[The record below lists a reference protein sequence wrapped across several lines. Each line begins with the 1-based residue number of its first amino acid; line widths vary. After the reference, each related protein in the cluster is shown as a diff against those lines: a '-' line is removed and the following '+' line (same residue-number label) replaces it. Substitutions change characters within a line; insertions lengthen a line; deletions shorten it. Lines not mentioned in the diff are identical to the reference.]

1 MLIFDFLVAGGVVMI
16 PLLGFS
22 ILSIALIVE
31 RLKFW
36 FGITR
41 RQKPLTRDVLRSY
54 QHDPDAAILKLK
66 QNIDLPIARIF
77 LEALEVGQA
86 PRDIF
91 RLALQG
97 ATQAELPLLRR
108 FNTIFDII
116 IAASPLLGLLGTVT
130 GLIRTFASLN
140 LGDVGQGSAVAVTG
154 GISEALIST
163 ASGLVVALF
172 VLLFAG
178 IFKGFCRRQIT
189 FINEA
194 ASQLEVLYW
203 REQEAEKIRIPSEL
217 RS

>member
-1 MLIFDFLVAGGVVMI
+1 MI

-22 ILSIALIVE
+22 ILAIALIIE
-31 RLKFW
+31 RLRFW
-36 FGITR
+36 FRVTH
-41 RQKPLTRDVLRSY
+41 RQKRVIRDVLLIYR
-54 QHDPDAAILKLK
+54 QDPDAAILKLK
-66 QNIDLPIARIF
+66 QNVDLPICRIF
-77 LEALEVGQA
+77 LEALELGQA
-86 PRDIF
+86 PPPVF
-91 RLALQG
+91 RLALEG

-140 LGDVGQGSAVAVTG
+140 LGDVGRGSAVAVTG

-178 IFKGFCRRQIT
+178 IFKGFYRRQLA
-189 FINEA
+189 FINES

-203 REQEAEKIRIPSEL
+203 RDREAENLRLPSEV

>member
-1 MLIFDFLVAGGVVMI
+1 MLIFDFLVAGGVVII

-22 ILSIALIVE
+22 VLAIALIVE
-31 RLKFW
+31 RLRFW
-36 FGITR
+36 FRMTR
-41 RQKPLTRDVLRSY
+41 RQKRVTRDALATYR
-54 QHDPDAAILKLK
+54 HDPDAAILKLK

-77 LEALEVGQA
+77 LEALEIGQV

-108 FNTIFDII
+108 FNTIFDVI
-116 IAASPLLGLLGTVT
+116 IAASPLLGLLGTVI
-130 GLIRTFASLN
+130 GLIRTFGSLN
-140 LGDVGQGSAVAVTG
+140 LGDVARGSAVAVTG

-172 VLLFAG
+172 VLLFASV
-178 IFKGFCRRQIT
+178 FKGFYRRQLT

-203 REQEAEKIRIPSEL
+203 HNREAENLRLPSEL

>member
-1 MLIFDFLVAGGVVMI
+1 MI

-22 ILSIALIVE
+22 ILGIALIVE
-31 RLKFW
+31 RLSFW
-36 FGITR
+36 LRVTR
-41 RQKPLTRDVLRSY
+41 RQKPLTRQVLMTY
-54 QHDPDAAILKLK
+54 GHDPDAAMLKLK
-66 QNIDLPIARIF
+66 QNVDLPIARIF
-77 LEALEVGQA
+77 LEALEIGQA

-97 ATQAELPLLRR
+97 ATQAEIPLLRR
-108 FNTIFDII
+108 FNTVFDII

-140 LGDVGQGSAVAVTG
+140 LGDIGRGSAMTVTG

-178 IFKGFCRRQIT
+178 IFKGFYRRQIT

-203 REQEAEKIRIPSEL
+203 RDQERHVKLPSEL
-217 RS
+217 RG